1 MFYFISLFPSFHG
14 FFVNRIFKGDP
25 ECFFYLFF
33 QSWVQRRGDITKI
46 GNWVEPYIAMFLTN
60 LRLDGSSTFTDLP
73 TLFSGI
79 LGELAF
85 IFSFLQLNCF
95 WGRGLN
101 IHFMV
106 FSQHLPGVIAFFLPN
121 QKSSVGWQGGRSVGY
136 FKGKSNDR
144 FTFMLLCLGRNQLRS
159 SAAYRRINVFSG
171 YDVTCILP
179 YIHVLQVGCRHHIQ
193 PYSFACIIVI

>member
-1 MFYFISLFPSFHG
+1 MFFLFVFSVLGPKARRYHKDWELGRTLHRYVSYEFTSRRFFYVHRSSNTFLRHLGRTCFYFFLSTTQLLLGKRTQYPFYG
-14 FFVNRIFKGDP
+14 FF
-25 ECFFYLFF
+25 
-33 QSWVQRRGDITKI
+33 
-46 GNWVEPYIAMFLTN
+46 
-60 LRLDGSSTFTDLP
+60 STFTWRY
-73 TLFSGI
+73 
-79 LGELAF
+79 
-85 IFSFLQLNCF
+85 C
-95 WGRGLN
+95 
-101 IHFMV
+101 
-106 FSQHLPGVIAFFLPN
+106 FFLPN